1 MVRLSEQLLYIIVK
15 ERKDTMFLAW
25 KEIKHSKTRFAL
37 IIGIVVLVSYLVSFL
52 TGLAY
57 GLAQENRTAVD
68 KWDADGIVLTNESNL
83 NLNSSMFEVEEQ
95 DLVTSDEKA
104 ILGVSSNIVRID
116 GSEDTEDNINVTIF
130 GIESDEFLNP
140 DIVEG
145 DTFEEDTVV
154 ADISLS
160 EEEGLQVGDMLK
172 LSGQNRTVK
181 IAGFT
186 DGAKFSVTPV
196 LYTTVETFQKIKYD
210 VDTIEENQEFPING
224 IVVRSEGN
232 IETVSIDSD
241 DLEVYSTSEF
251 INKLPGYNAQVLT
264 FGLMIGFLVLIAAL
278 VIGIFIYVLTLQ
290 KASMLGVMKAQGIS
304 SGYIAKSVIAQTFL
318 LALIGVLIG
327 FGLTILT
334 GFFLPS
340 AVPYQNNYLFLVAT
354 MVSLIVFALLGAV
367 FSVRTVVKIDPLEAI
382 E

>member
-1 MVRLSEQLLYIIVK
+1 
-15 ERKDTMFLAW
+15 MFLAW

-83 NLNSSMFEVEEQ
+83 NLNSSMFEAEEQ
-95 DLVTSDEKA
+95 DYVTSDEKA
-104 ILGVSSNIVRID
+104 VLGVSSNIVRID

-130 GIESDEFLNP
+130 GVESNEFLNP
-140 DIVEG
+140 EIVEG

-172 LSGQNRTVK
+172 LSGQNREVK

-210 VDTIEENQEFPING
+210 VDIIEENQEYPING
-224 IVVRSEGN
+224 IVVRNDGD
-232 IETVSIDSD
+232 IDTVSIDSD

-354 MVSLIVFALLGAV
+354 MASLIVFALMGAV

>member
-68 KWDADGIVLTNESNL
+68 KWDTDGIVLTNESNL

>member
-1 MVRLSEQLLYIIVK
+1 MVRLSEQLLCIIVK